1 MIPLRSVL
9 ATAAAAAL
17 LGAAPAPALHF
28 PKASPSFTDGTS
40 FLTENEEDA
49 RLSGVQFFFAAGLD
63 RQTAAQSGIAALTAA
78 SLERT
83 PVDGVAVRDAIAA
96 RGGALQYTVDARE
109 TRFYLEARPD
119 DLPAMIALFSR
130 ALAAPPFTPGTLS
143 ASRTELDARIS
154 DVEGEG
160 ISVGLE
166 MFRRSYYGSGAGLP
180 TLGTQASLA
189 ALGSGD
195 VSAFFAANYR
205 KAGFRASGVGRITPA
220 ISGAVRALAA
230 GLGSGGSAAISLKVK
245 PIPSNA
251 PRIVARR
258 DVGAPIVV
266 VGFAAP
272 EPASK
277 DFGAMLI
284 LEGLLSSA
292 FERSSATT
300 LGQVER
306 SVGAQYLYDGA
317 PASLVVFVNGNR
329 VDPSLALRELLL
341 VSKTLAARPMGAA
354 SLRQFKTSAEG
365 TFVTGNVTLVDRSY
379 LLGTLA
385 AQGLGSDPINAA
397 LAAVERTTALDVQR
411 VAKKYLQRY
420 IVALV
425 LPRQSS
431 EGT

>member
-1 MIPLRSVL
+1 
-9 ATAAAAAL
+9 L
-17 LGAAPAPALHF
+17 LGTAPAPPLHF
-28 PKASPSFTDGTS
+28 PKATVLAADGAP
-40 FLTENEEDA
+40 FLLVENEDSA
-49 RLSGVQFFFAAGLD
+49 RLAGVQLFFAAGLD
-63 RQTAAQSGIAALTAA
+63 RQTAAQSGIAALTAD

-96 RGGALQYTVDARE
+96 LGGMLQYTVDARE

-119 DLPAMIALFSR
+119 DLPALIGLFAR
-130 ALAAPPFTPGTLS
+130 ALSAPAFTPATLS
-143 ASRTELDARIS
+143 ASLTELDARID
-154 DVEGEG
+154 DVEGNAL
-160 ISVGLE
+160 SVGVE
-166 MFRRSYYGSGAGLP
+166 MFRRSYYGSGAGSP
-180 TLGTQASLA
+180 TLGTRASLVGLNA
-189 ALGSGD
+189 SDISG
-195 VSAFFAANYR
+195 FFEANYR
-205 KAGFRASGVGRITPA
+205 KAGFRASGVGRMTPA
-220 ISGAVRALAA
+220 IADAVRALAVE
-230 GLGSGGSAAISLKVK
+230 LRGGSVAPVSLKVN
-245 PIPSNA
+245 PIPANA

-272 EPASK
+272 APASK

-284 LEGLLSSA
+284 LEALLSNA

-300 LGQVER
+300 LGLVER

-317 PASLVVFVNGNR
+317 PASLIVYVNGNR

-341 VSKTLAARPMGAA
+341 VSKTLAARPMGVS

-365 TFVTGNVTLVDRSY
+365 AFVTGNVTLLDRSY

-397 LAAVERTTALDVQR
+397 LAAIDRTTPSDVQR

-425 LPRQSS
+425 LPRQGS